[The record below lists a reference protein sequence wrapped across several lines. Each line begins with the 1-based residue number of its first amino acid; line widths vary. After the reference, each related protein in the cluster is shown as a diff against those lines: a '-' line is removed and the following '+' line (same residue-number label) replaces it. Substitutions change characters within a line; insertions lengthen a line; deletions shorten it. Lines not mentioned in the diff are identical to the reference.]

1 MAFSLF
7 LIGPRVSALAETAPD
22 LVEELSNRG
31 VAAQI
36 ISTTPVDEEMV
47 KTVEADALPAHL
59 TGLAKKDLSAVVFF
73 TEPARAAREAIIDQA
88 PDPVV
93 VDWCKLDDPG
103 FERSEGAHCDLADEE
118 QVLEGFAEIFAVLEG
133 LGYVPFADRGS
144 LTPEQDAELVEKLK
158 ELGYV

>member
-1 MAFSLF
+1 MAFTLF
-7 LIGPRVSALAETAPD
+7 INGPRVGALAETAPD

-36 ISTTPVDEEMV
+36 LSTEPVDEEMV
-47 KTVEADALPAHL
+47 KVLQAEALPAHL
-59 TGLAKKDLSAVVFF
+59 SGLAERDISAVVFCC
-73 TEPARAAREAIIDQA
+73 ELARAAREAIIARA

-93 VDWCKLDDPG
+93 VDWCRLDEVT
-103 FERSEGAHCDLADEE
+103 FERSEGAHCDLTDEE
-118 QVLEGFAEIFAVLEG
+118 QVLDGFAEIFAVLEG
-133 LGYVPFADRGS
+133 LGYVPFADRGA